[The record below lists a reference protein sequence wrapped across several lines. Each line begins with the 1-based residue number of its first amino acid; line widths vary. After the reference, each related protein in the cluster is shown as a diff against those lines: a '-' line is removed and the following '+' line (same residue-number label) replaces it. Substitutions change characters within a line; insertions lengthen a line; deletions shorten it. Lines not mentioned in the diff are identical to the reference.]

1 MPTGLDVLD
10 LGGGSG
16 VSAVPLAELGHR
28 VTVVDVSA
36 DALATLQRRAADA
49 GVADRV
55 TPVQGEVERLPAAV
69 TPAAYDLVLCHGLL
83 EVVDS
88 PAETLGSV
96 AGALRAGG
104 CASVLAAGR
113 AAAVLARAL
122 GGRLA
127 DAARMATDPAGRWG
141 AADGMLRRF
150 DAAGLAELVTAA
162 GLRVESVHGVRV
174 VADLLPGSVLGPAG
188 GGRGA
193 AGAGDGAGRTP
204 AVPGRGRAAAPA
216 RPPLTGRPEHTR
228 GRREGVGWA
237 GVRRW
242 DGPGRRPGRRPT
254 TPAARSC
261 TSTWTRST
269 PASSCRRAAPSC
281 AGGR

>member
-1 MPTGLDVLD
+1 MGGTETGTQGLGPGRATPRVLGAGRAGVVWSVLGAELDRRSGAGARGLGVLD

-28 VTVVDVSA
+28 VTVVDASA
-36 DALATLQRRAADA
+36 DALATLQRRASDA

-55 TPVQGEVERLPAAV
+55 TAVQGDVERLP
-69 TPAAYDLVLCHGLL
+69 PAIGPGSYDLVLCHGLL

-96 AGALRAGG
+96 VAALRPGG

-127 DAARMATDPAGRWG
+127 DAARLAADPAGRWG

-150 DAAGLAELVTAA
+150 DAEGLGALVTAA
-162 GLRVESVHGVRV
+162 GLRIEAVHGDRV
-174 VADLLPGSVLGPAG
+174 VAELVPGSVLDQPGATEALRELETMLAG
-188 GGRGA
+188 LPPYRDLA
-193 AGAGDGAGRTP
+193 AQLH
-204 AVPGRGRAAAPA
+204 VLA
-216 RPPLTGRPEHTR
+216 RR
-228 GRREGVGWA
+228 
-237 GVRRW
+237 
-242 DGPGRRPGRRPT
+242 
-254 TPAARSC
+254 
-261 TSTWTRST
+261 
-269 PASSCRRAAPSC
+269 
-281 AGGR
+281 